1 MPLDFF
7 LWKYIK
13 TKVYKAKVNDIAD
26 LKERIKQE
34 MKALKK
40 ETLENVVDDIVKELK
55 FCSDVNGDT
64 FD

>member
-1 MPLDFF
+1 M
-7 LWKYIK
+7 
-13 TKVYKAKVNDIAD
+13 YKAKVNDIAD

-34 MKALKK
+34 MKALQKQ
-40 ETLENVVDDIVKELK
+40 TLENVVDGIVKRLK